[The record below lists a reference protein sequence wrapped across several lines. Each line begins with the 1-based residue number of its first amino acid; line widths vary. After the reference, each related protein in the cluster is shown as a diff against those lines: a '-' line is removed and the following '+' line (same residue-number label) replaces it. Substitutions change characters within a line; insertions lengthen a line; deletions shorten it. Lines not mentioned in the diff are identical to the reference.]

1 MQSAI
6 LQARR
11 NKKRLKLPEGG
22 SAVFMF
28 SGLENQSDYFF
39 ALAAGFF
46 ATGALVALAA
56 PVFAFVDLAAF
67 AGLAAPVFAL
77 VDFAA
82 AGAGL
87 AAAVFAFVDF
97 AAVVFAGVL
106 FAAITNFLREDSVT
120 PIKFAGWSPV
130 SGTNNREYFRLR
142 WGRMDSPVTTCLGL

>member
-1 MQSAI
+1 
-6 LQARR
+6 
-11 NKKRLKLPEGG
+11 
-22 SAVFMF
+22 VF
-28 SGLENQSDYFF
+28 SVLEDQSDYLP
-39 ALAAGFF
+39 LAAGFF

-87 AAAVFAFVDF
+87 AAAVFALVDF

-106 FAAITNFLREDSVT
+106 FAAMTNFLREDSVT
-120 PIKFAGWSPV
+120 PMKFAGCSPV
-130 SGTNNREYFRLR
+130 SGRTTAGTLEVAVGPNGLTCDNLFGVIGEFRRVRQAEILR
-142 WGRMDSPVTTCLGL
+142 

>member
-1 MQSAI
+1 
-6 LQARR
+6 
-11 NKKRLKLPEGG
+11 
-22 SAVFMF
+22 MF
-28 SGLENQSDYFF
+28 SVLEDQSDYLP
-39 ALAAGFF
+39 LAAGFF

-82 AGAGL
+82 AGL

-106 FAAITNFLREDSVT
+106 FAAMTNFLREDSVT
-120 PIKFAGWSPV
+120 PMKFAGCPPV
-130 SGTNNREYFRLR
+130 SGTNNREY
-142 WGRMDSPVTTCLGL
+142 SLGCGGAEWTHL